1 MHTVGMLKQKGGA
14 GATTIAV
21 HLAVAAADAGRRVCI
36 VDVDPQRSACSWA
49 AARGTE
55 VPPVIG
61 LETAELPRVLRAA
74 KDDGYDLVIID
85 TPPHS
90 SASSA
95 AVARVSDLAI
105 LPARPSALDLAAM
118 PPVVQIIETTRTPS
132 LIVLNACPPRARE
145 IEEARITLE
154 QLGQPI
160 WEGQIGDRT
169 AFRRAIA
176 HGQAVTEAEANGKA
190 ADEIRDLW
198 RHVANVLEY

>member
-21 HLAVAAADAGRRVCI
+21 HLAVAAVDAGRRVCI

-49 AARGTE
+49 AARGSE
-55 VPPVIG
+55 DPPVVS
-61 LETAELPRVLRAA
+61 LDTADLPRFLRAA
-74 KDDGYDLVIID
+74 KSDEFDLVIID

-90 SASSA
+90 SAASA
-95 AVARVSDLAI
+95 AVARVADLAI

-118 PPVVQIIETTRTPS
+118 PPTVQIVEATRTRA
-132 LIVLNACPPRARE
+132 LIVLNACPARARE
-145 IEEARITLE
+145 VEEARSTLE
-154 QLGQPI
+154 QLGQPV

-176 HGQAVTEAEANGKA
+176 YGQAVTEAESNSKA
-190 ADEIRDLW
+190 ADEIRQLW
-198 RHVANVLEY
+198 HDVARMLS